1 MNKIYKIIYSKT
13 LGCLVVASESAKCAG
28 GKKTA
33 RRNLV
38 SMLAVSSLLSMPVF
52 AGALPTGGQVV
63 SGAASI
69 SSNGSAMTVHQST
82 DKMIANWQ
90 SFSIGAD
97 HSVTFNQPSASSVAL
112 NRVVGQDASQ
122 VLVT

>member
-1 MNKIYKIIYSKT
+1 LRPSLQNV
-13 LGCLVVASESAKCAG
+13 LAV
-28 GKKTA
+28 KKTA
-33 RRNLV
+33 RRKLV

-112 NRVVGQDASQ
+112 NRVVGQEASQ
-122 VLVT
+122 VLAT